1 MGRVSVISTLLEGKE
16 YLRVPSGEYQYEIY
30 RMMRLVHTGRS
41 WSDFKPLTNVMVST
55 PLHTHHFTLPLRP
68 VLTLPPQWLHY
79 LVRQLLT
86 KKGLKEPSR
95 RTPSPTTQP
104 GVFSEM
110 ECYKALVDIE
120 EWLGR
125 CVAEVV
131 ASAKKQHA
139 APTRTRK
146 SMAVKRAGRASPVT
160 GMKGQTAISPSITP
174 ACAGE
179 VVAYGVKKG
188 WIQPV
193 GQ

>member
-79 LVRQLLT
+79 LVLQLLT
-86 KKGLKEPSR
+86 KKGLKEHSR
-95 RTPSPTTQP
+95 RTPSPTAQP

-110 ECYKALVDIE
+110 ECYKALVAIE

-131 ASAKKQHA
+131 ASAKKQPA
-139 APTRTRK
+139 RTRK
-146 SMAVKRAGRASPVT
+146 SMAVGRKSMALKKT
-160 GMKGQTAISPSITP
+160 QMTIPSSMTP

-188 WIQPV
+188 WIRPV

>member
-1 MGRVSVISTLLEGKE
+1 MCS
-16 YLRVPSGEYQYEIY
+16 
-30 RMMRLVHTGRS
+30 HTRS
-41 WSDFKPLTNVMVST
+41 FAPTTSPYTDHL
-55 PLHTHHFTLPLRP
+55 
-68 VLTLPPQWLHY
+68 PQWLHY
-79 LVRQLLT
+79 LVLQLLT

-95 RTPSPTTQP
+95 RTPSPTAPP

-131 ASAKKQHA
+131 ASAKKQG
-139 APTRTRK
+139 APARTRK
-146 SMAVKRAGRASPVT
+146 SMAVKKT
-160 GMKGQTAISPSITP
+160 QMTIPSSVSP

-188 WIQPV
+188 WIRPV